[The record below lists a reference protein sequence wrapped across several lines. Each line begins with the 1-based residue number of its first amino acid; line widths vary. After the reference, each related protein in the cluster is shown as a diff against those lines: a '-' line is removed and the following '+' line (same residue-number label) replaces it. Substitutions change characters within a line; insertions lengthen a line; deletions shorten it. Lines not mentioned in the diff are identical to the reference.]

1 MHFVQSG
8 LSLAHMNPTM
18 PLHSHASSSKVI
30 DRVSSYDLLCI
41 FWLEGEEIGQH
52 LMKLEW
58 DDFDLQ

>member
-18 PLHSHASSSKVI
+18 PLHSHASSSEVI
-30 DRVSSYDLLCI
+30 YRVSSYDLLCI

-52 LMKLEW
+52 FMKLEW